1 MPRTTELA
9 RGTVIRDRLDAARRG
24 RITGFVPAAGTHG
37 TRSYFVRWYDG
48 TAGAGWTDRDV
59 EAAA

>member
-1 MPRTTELA
+1 MTPTTDLP

-24 RITGFVPAAGTHG
+24 RITGFVPGAGTHG
-37 TRSYFVRWYDG
+37 TRSYFVRWFDG

-59 EAAA
+59 EVAA